1 MGQIIDT
8 IYFPI
13 VLNTHTRGTWEQ
25 HYYLLSELRWNH
37 VSQ

>member
-13 VLNTHTRGTWEQ
+13 VLNARTKHGGSTITC
-25 HYYLLSELRWNH
+25 SPN
-37 VSQ
+37 

>member
-13 VLNTHTRGTWEQ
+13 VLNTRTKHGSSTITF
-25 HYYLLSELRWNH
+25 SPN
-37 VSQ
+37 